1 MNGMCTEPAAF
12 FGHRGINGGAR
23 ALIQGGLGNKP
34 LYFAFLSVKERRHKL
49 NGRFYAKSS
58 HPLTAILL
66 VAIWVCTVRRQH
78 FLQRDCIGVTRGL

>member
-1 MNGMCTEPAAF
+1 MCTEPAAF

-34 LYFAFLSVKERRHKL
+34 LYFAFLSVKERRHML
-49 NGRFYAKSS
+49 YVRFFAKSIHHIS
-58 HPLTAILL
+58 AILL